1 MKKLLIITFLLISA
15 FASQAQFSGR
25 NIAEYQFGKLPSDKV
40 NSFSGLYNRGLVNY
54 SHNNFNIGTTIELF
68 QSPYKDRNYLELT
81 QYHVSYRNKGL
92 ELKVGN
98 YYETIGRGLLLRSF
112 EVPGAVLEDL
122 SYRSRHYFHRD
133 MRGFLS
139 KYRYK
144 NFSIKALYGGVLTNT
159 YPPIISEKL
168 RREDEV
174 EAIYSDYSFKKQTV
188 GISVMRLHQ
197 NSNEKYYGM
206 ASLTGIISPVVSY
219 YVEVAKNISN
229 YSLSNFSEQASY
241 AIYANANFSFQNIG
255 ISAEYKKYN
264 QFLLGSG
271 INEPPALVKEHTYRL
286 LNRSTHVLQPL
297 NEEGYQ
303 IEAFITFKNSS
314 VLTLNHT
321 LAINDFGKKFTY
333 QEYFAEYAFTIQDEH
348 DIKLFADYAD
358 DPLKQEENR
367 ISVGVSSEWKI
378 NNRGFSLEFEYQQF
392 KKANSTSQNQLL
404 SVGYD
409 FNHKFNMTL
418 VAEISN
424 DPFITDKSLESWFG
438 GNFRYKINSK
448 HKLQLFA
455 GERRGGPACSA
466 GVCYDVLDFKGA
478 ELRLTSRF

>member
-1 MKKLLIITFLLISA
+1 MKKLVSIAFLLFSV

-25 NIAEYQFGKLPSDKV
+25 NIAEYQFGKLPSDEG
-40 NSFSGLYNRGLVNY
+40 NAFSGIYNRGLVNY
-54 SHNNFNIGTTIELF
+54 SYKNFDIGTSLELF
-68 QSPYKDRNYLELT
+68 QSPYEDRNYVDLT
-81 QYHVSYRNKGL
+81 QYHLTYRNKGL

-133 MRGFLS
+133 IRGFLS

-144 NFSIKALYGGVLTNT
+144 NFSIKALAGGVLSNT
-159 YPPIISEKL
+159 FPPVISEKD
-168 RREDEV
+168 RREDKV
-174 EAIYSDYSFKKQTV
+174 EAIYSDYSFKKQTL
-188 GISVMRLHQ
+188 GFSVMRLHK
-197 NSNEKYYGM
+197 NSDEKYYGM
-206 ASLTGIISPVVSY
+206 ASLAGIVSPVTSY
-219 YVEVAKNISN
+219 YIEVAKNISN
-229 YSLSNFSEQASY
+229 YSLSSFSEQASY

-264 QFLLGSG
+264 NFSLGSG

-303 IEAFITFKNSS
+303 LEAFISFKNNS
-314 VLTLNHT
+314 VLTFNHT
-321 LAINDFGKKFTY
+321 LAINNFGRKFTY
-333 QEYFAEYAFTIQDEH
+333 QEYFTEYAFTIHDKH
-348 DIKLFADYAD
+348 DIKLFGDYAD
-358 DPLKQEENR
+358 DPFKQEEYR
-367 ISVGVSSEWKI
+367 ITLGIASNWEIK
-378 NNRGFSLEFEYQQF
+378 NKGFSLEYEYQQY
-392 KKANSTSQNQLL
+392 KKNNSTVQNQLFSL
-404 SVGYD
+404 GYN
-409 FNHKFNMTL
+409 FNHKLNITL
-418 VAEISN
+418 VAEASN
-424 DPFITDKSLESWFG
+424 DPFITNKSLESWFG
-438 GNFRYKINSK
+438 GNIRYKINSN

-466 GVCYDVLDFKGA
+466 GVCYDVLDFRGA